1 MAADTPPTFEKTP
14 EDFDQ
19 IPADTQPTFAEALRE
34 YGLATVAF
42 NGNPCS
48 ETAEALKK
56 ASVAFV
62 AAERR
67 RAASR

>member
-1 MAADTPPTFEKTP
+1 MASETP
-14 EDFDQ
+14 
-19 IPADTQPTFAEALRE
+19 PTFAEALRD

-42 NGNPCS
+42 NGSPCS

-67 RAASR
+67 RVVEGRVKVVISSDVNPNDGWS